1 MTPMTRGR
9 SGAQWAGS
17 AGSVRGAHPG
27 RVVFV
32 SAGPG
37 AADLITV
44 RGLRQLAQAEVVLAD
59 ALIDLEFRVLAPAAQ
74 WIEVGKRGYRP
85 STAQA
90 HINAL
95 LVRHALA
102 GRHVVRLKG
111 GDAGVFGRL
120 EEEIQA
126 LQRAG
131 VPFDIVPGVTAALAA
146 AADARRPL
154 SRRGRGRS
162 VTLATAV
169 TALTADTADATGVA
183 GSMASLPTGTGPAA
197 DSVVFY
203 MAGRQLGRLARQLL
217 AAGWHPETPAYAVSL
232 AGHPDALVSEH
243 RVRDLAEAALIHGGR
258 PTVVTVGCA
267 AAPVVSVS
275 AKARAAESDA
285 AVMNPVAVA

>member
-1 MTPMTRGR
+1 MSEAAPMTRGEAGVQR
-9 SGAQWAGS
+9 EGS
-17 AGSVRGAHPG
+17 AAGVPG
-27 RVVFV
+27 VPMGCVVFV

-37 AADLITV
+37 AADLITL

-59 ALIDLEFRVLAPAAQ
+59 ALTDPGFRVLAPTAK

-90 HINAL
+90 HIDAL
-95 LVRHALA
+95 LLLHAQA

-120 EEEIQA
+120 EEELQA

-154 SRRGRGRS
+154 TRRSRGRS

-169 TALTADTADATGVA
+169 TADTADSNAVA
-183 GSMASLPTGTGPAA
+183 SAIGSLSPGTGPIG
-197 DSVVFY
+197 DSAVFY

-217 AAGWHPETPAYAVSL
+217 VAGWHPETPVYAVSR

-243 RVRDLAEAALIHGGR
+243 RLQALAEAALIHGGR

-267 AAPVVSVS
+267 AAPVVAVWPTE
-275 AKARAAESDA
+275 RAAVNA
-285 AVMNPVAVA
+285 ATAMTPVPFA